1 MGNTFE
7 LGTSQQIFEFR
18 GVDKFY
24 FAEVIQDD
32 ASGYT
37 CGTPVHIPVQ
47 EIGKSTDSASE
58 AHYYDNKAMIVVN
71 SESADTIT
79 LTIAP
84 PALNVLTQLI
94 GKSFDATTGMLVDS
108 PRQNKY
114 YAIMYRTKGTDG
126 GYRYVSRLK
135 GQFNIPEETY
145 QTENDGTDTN
155 NTQITFTGIY
165 TEHEFAKGVFDGEN
179 WSPAGVKGIV
189 VDARYGLADVSNFFE
204 AIQTPDSIQVSPEPH
219 GDIPVTGVT
228 VTPTTGSIAVGET
241 LTLTAS
247 IAPSDAT
254 DKSVTWGT
262 SDDSVATVSD
272 AGVVT
277 GVSAGS
283 ATITVTTT
291 DGGFSATCAVTVTG
305 ETVAVTGVEVA
316 PTSDSIAV
324 NETLTLTATV
334 APENATNKA
343 VTWSSSSDAIATV
356 TDEGVVTGVSAGEAT
371 ITVTTEDGG
380 FTATC
385 AITVT
390 S

>member
-24 FAEVIQDD
+24 FAEVTQDD
-32 ASGYT
+32 ANGYT

-47 EIGKSTDSASE
+47 EIGKSTDSSSE

-84 PALNVLTQLI
+84 PALDKLAQLI
-94 GKSFDATTGMLVDS
+94 GKSFDPTTGMMVDS

-165 TEHEFAKGVFDGEN
+165 TEYEFTKGVYDGEN
-179 WSPAGVKGIV
+179 WSKAGVKGIV
-189 VDARYGLADVSNFFE
+189 VDARYGLADVSSFFDSV
-204 AIQTPDSIQVSPEPH
+204 QTPDTIQISPEPH
-219 GDIPVTGVT
+219 TDVPVTGVT
-228 VTPTTGSIAVGET
+228 VAPTTGSIAVSET
-241 LTLTAS
+241 LALTAT
-247 IAPSDAT
+247 IAPVDAT
-254 DKSVTWGT
+254 DTAVTWGT
-262 SDDSVATVSD
+262 SDDSIATVSD

-277 GVSAGS
+277 GVAAGT

-291 DGGFSATCAVTVTG
+291 DGSFTDTC
-305 ETVAVTGVEVA
+305 E
-316 PTSDSIAV
+316 
-324 NETLTLTATV
+324 
-334 APENATNKA
+334 
-343 VTWSSSSDAIATV
+343 
-356 TDEGVVTGVSAGEAT
+356 
-371 ITVTTEDGG
+371 
-380 FTATC
+380 
-385 AITVT
+385 ITVT

>member
-1 MGNTFE
+1 MAD
-7 LGTSQQIFEFR
+7 TSQQIFEFR

-24 FAEVIQDD
+24 FAEVTKDD
-32 ASGYT
+32 ATGYET
-37 CGTPVHIPVQ
+37 ATPIHIPVQ

-84 PALNVLTQLI
+84 PALDKLAQLI
-94 GKSFDATTGMLVDS
+94 GKSFDATTGMMVDS

-114 YAIMYRTKGTDG
+114 YAITYRTKGTDG
-126 GYRYVSRLK
+126 GYRYVARLK

-165 TEHEFAKGVFDGEN
+165 TEHEFNKGVYDGTQ
-179 WSPAGVKGIV
+179 WSKAGAKGIV
-189 VDARYGLADVSNFFE
+189 VDARYGLADVSTFFD
-204 AIQTPDSIQVSPEPH
+204 AIQTPDSIQVAPEPT

-228 VTPTTGSIAVGET
+228 VAPTTGSVTVGEQ
-241 LTLTAS
+241 LTLTATV
-247 IAPSDAT
+247 APSDAT
-254 DKSVTWGT
+254 NKAVTWSS
-262 SDDSVATVSD
+262 SDDTIATVTD
-272 AGVVT
+272 GVVT
-277 GVSAGS
+277 GIAAGD
-283 ATITVTTT
+283 ATITVTTV
-291 DGGFSATCAVTVTG
+291 DGSFTATCGVTV
-305 ETVAVTGVEVA
+305 EAATVAVTGVTVS

-324 NETLTLTATV
+324 SETLTLTATV

-343 VTWSSSSDAIATV
+343 VTWSTSEATV
-356 TDEGVVTGVSAGEAT
+356 ATVEDGVVTGVSAGTAT
-371 ITVTTEDGG
+371 ITVTTVDGN
-380 FTATC
+380 FTDTC
-385 AITVT
+385 EVTVT

>member
-1 MGNTFE
+1 MAD
-7 LGTSQQIFEFR
+7 TSQQIFEFR

-24 FAEVIQDD
+24 FAEVTQDD
-32 ASGYT
+32 ATGYET
-37 CGTPVHIPVQ
+37 ATPVHIPVQ

-84 PALNVLTQLI
+84 PALNQLAQLI
-94 GKSFDATTGMLVDS
+94 GKSFDPTTGMMVDS

-114 YAIMYRTKGTDG
+114 YAITYRTKGTDG

-165 TEHEFAKGVFDGEN
+165 TEYEFNKGVYDGTN
-179 WSPAGVKGIV
+179 WSKAGAKGIV
-189 VDARYGLADVSNFFE
+189 VDARYGLADVSTFFD
-204 AIQTPDSIQVSPEPH
+204 AIQTPDSIQVAPSPVI
-219 GDIPVTGVT
+219 DVPVTGVT
-228 VTPTTGSIAVGET
+228 VAPTTGSVTVGET
-241 LTLTAS
+241 VTLTATV
-247 IAPSDAT
+247 APEDAT
-254 DKSVTWGT
+254 NKAVTWSS
-262 SDDSVATVSD
+262 SDNTIATVED
-272 AGVVT
+272 GVVT
-277 GVSAGS
+277 GVAAGN
-283 ATITVTTT
+283 ATITVTTV
-291 DGGFSATCAVTVTG
+291 DGGFTATCAVTVSAA
-305 ETVAVTGVEVA
+305 TVAVTGVTVS
-316 PTSDSIAV
+316 PTSDSIAIG
-324 NETLTLTATV
+324 ETLTLTATV

-343 VTWSSSSDAIATV
+343 VTWSTSEATV
-356 TDEGVVTGVSAGEAT
+356 ATVEDGVVTGVAAGDAT
-371 ITVTTEDGG
+371 ITVTTVDGS

-385 AITVT
+385 DVTVT